1 MSLAEVR
8 FPNAVDLL
16 ATYAGRAQDL
26 APMLANTPV
35 NDDLNMR
42 LQYLAGM
49 GLNSVSAPQVYR
61 EILSY
66 RKFPEDLLVG
76 TGDGVNALHQLIGR
90 QHRVF

>member
-1 MSLAEVR
+1 
-8 FPNAVDLL
+8 
-16 ATYAGRAQDL
+16 
-26 APMLANTPV
+26 
-35 NDDLNMR
+35 
-42 LQYLAGM
+42 M